1 MLINIDVKLVYLLFI
16 RKIID
21 IERIFINI
29 FGMSDIYLVK
39 IRIFE

>member
-1 MLINIDVKLVYLLFI
+1 MLKNIDVKLVYLLFI

>member
-29 FGMSDIYLVK
+29 FGISDIYLVK

>member
-21 IERIFINI
+21 IERNFINI